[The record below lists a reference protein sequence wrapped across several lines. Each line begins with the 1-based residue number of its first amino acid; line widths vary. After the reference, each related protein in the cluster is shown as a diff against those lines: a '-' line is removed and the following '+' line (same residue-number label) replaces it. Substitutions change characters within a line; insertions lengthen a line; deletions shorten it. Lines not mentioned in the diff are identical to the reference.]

1 MSVVGP
7 AAGGAPGL
15 SSRTAVQ
22 TVQRIQQRIIVL
34 TTQYSHVLGQF
45 NMALQRLQTHVN
57 TARPVQTATAW
68 DVKAAQ
74 LAAAVDRLAREI
86 EALTDKL
93 DDLVD
98 QLAESRERLETIFG
112 GPAAAATAVAPAPSA
127 PLHDISRT

>member
-1 MSVVGP
+1 
-7 AAGGAPGL
+7 
-15 SSRTAVQ
+15 VQ
-22 TVQRIQQRIIVL
+22 NVQRIQQRIIVL

-45 NMALQRLQTHVN
+45 NMALQRLQTQVN
-57 TARPVQTATAW
+57 TARPVQAASAW

-74 LAAAVDRLAREI
+74 LAAAVDRLALEI

-112 GPAAAATAVAPAPSA
+112 RPAAAVASAGAPAPA
-127 PLHDISRT
+127 PPLHDVSRT